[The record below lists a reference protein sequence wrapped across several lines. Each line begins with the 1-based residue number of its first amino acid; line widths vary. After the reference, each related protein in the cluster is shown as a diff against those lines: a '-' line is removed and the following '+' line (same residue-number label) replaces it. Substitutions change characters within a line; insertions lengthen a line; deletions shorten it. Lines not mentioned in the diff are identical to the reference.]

1 MADIAAR
8 LRWMMSI
15 KAVIFDMD
23 GVLIDSESL
32 WRQAQIEAL
41 ARWGATVSVAECE
54 TLTKGKRL
62 DDIAR
67 TWCRHCQLSVAPQR
81 LQQMILRRVTG
92 LIIARGEAMDGV
104 NEALA
109 HFRHC
114 GYKIA
119 LATSS
124 SHQVIAAVLDK
135 LALRSWFD
143 VISSA
148 DDEAWGKPHPAV
160 YLSTLRKLNLRAD
173 QCLVIEDS
181 ASGFQAARAAGIPTI
196 AVTEDCQHQQFHGA
210 VARHHSLTELLLSR
224 AESVKAAG

>member
-1 MADIAAR
+1 
-8 LRWMMSI
+8 MSI

-124 SHQVIAAVLDK
+124 SHQVIAAVLEK
-135 LALRSWFD
+135 LALRPWFD

-210 VARHHSLTELLLSR
+210 VARHHSLTELLLSC

>member
-1 MADIAAR
+1 
-8 LRWMMSI
+8 MSI

-54 TLTKGKRL
+54 TLSKGKRL

-135 LALRSWFD
+135 LALRPWFD

>member
-1 MADIAAR
+1 
-8 LRWMMSI
+8 MSI

-32 WRQAQIEAL
+32 WRQAQMEAL
-41 ARWGATVSVAECE
+41 ASLGATVSVEECE

-135 LALRSWFD
+135 LALRPWFD

>member
-135 LALRSWFD
+135 LALRPWFD

>member
-1 MADIAAR
+1 
-8 LRWMMSI
+8 MSI

-67 TWCRHCQLSVAPQR
+67 TSCRHCQLSVAPQR

-135 LALRSWFD
+135 LALRPWFD

>member
-1 MADIAAR
+1 
-8 LRWMMSI
+8 MSI

-104 NEALA
+104 NEALV

-135 LALRSWFD
+135 LALRPWFD

>member
-1 MADIAAR
+1 
-8 LRWMMSI
+8 MSI

>member
-1 MADIAAR
+1 
-8 LRWMMSI
+8 MSI

-135 LALRSWFD
+135 LALRPWFD

>member
-1 MADIAAR
+1 
-8 LRWMMSI
+8 MSI

-135 LALRSWFD
+135 LALRPWFD

-181 ASGFQAARAAGIPTI
+181 ASGFKAARAAGIPTI